1 MSTLNDNTNRIRGL
15 LNDISILPKDRYET
29 GLEEGYETGL
39 EEGYDRGYAESVAEY
54 EPLIDAFIENTHTRL
69 VNDRVTKVQQNLCQN
84 NNKLVEVNLPKCTRI
99 GNYAFQSCVG
109 LTTINLPELKT
120 ISAYSFQGCGGLKS
134 VVFPKAESIDT
145 AGLYGCWTLHT
156 IDLPV
161 CTYIKETSLVHCT
174 VLTKLILRS
183 PSVCTF
189 DGGGG
194 FANTAIA
201 KGTGYIYV
209 PDNLVEEYKTATN
222 WSNYA
227 DQIKPISELDQEV

>member
-15 LNDISILPKDRYET
+15 LNDISILPKDRYEI
-29 GLEEGYETGL
+29 GL
-39 EEGYDRGYAESVAEY
+39 EEGYDRGYTESVAEY

-69 VNDRVTKVQQNLCQN
+69 VNDRVTKVQRSLCQSN
-84 NNKLVEVNLPKCTRI
+84 TKLVEVNLPKCTRI
-99 GNYAFQSCVG
+99 GDYAFQSCTG
-109 LTTINLPELKT
+109 LTTINLPELKI
-120 ISAYSFQGCGGLKS
+120 ISPYSFQSCGGLKS
-134 VVFPKAESIDT
+134 VVFPKVEKIDT

-161 CTYIKETSLVHCT
+161 CTDISGTSIIYCN
-174 VLTKLILRS
+174 VLAKLILRS
-183 PSVCTF
+183 PAVCTL
-189 DGGGG
+189 GGGG
-194 FANTAIA
+194 LANTAIA
-201 KGTGYIYV
+201 SGTGYIYV